1 MGRYYS
7 GDISGKFWFACQ
19 TSDDAENFGGKMEKY
34 ESYAICG
41 CRYEYDI
48 LLDWGRDKEYCR
60 NCNDSHEEH
69 LKKVKDEGFEDI
81 LVESES
87 FDMVFNGD
95 QLKEVQ
101 EHIAEL
107 DKTALKF
114 IKSFTMNEDSDYEY
128 DFEVKDEYACKDSD
142 FNDKVSKQERELIAR
157 WCLAKQVEQC
167 LIDNGECS
175 FTCDP

>member
-7 GDISGKFWFACQ
+7 GNIGGKFWFGVQCSA
-19 TSDDAENFGGKMEKY
+19 DAENFGGRIHRY
-34 ESYAICG
+34 QQYAYCG
-41 CRYEYDI
+41 CRVVD
-48 LLDWGRDKEYCR
+48 DSSYCER
-60 NCNDSHEEH
+60 CNDNHEEH
-69 LKKVKDEGFEDI
+69 LEKVKDEGFEDLI
-81 LVESES
+81 TECES

-114 IKSFTMNEDSDYEY
+114 IKSFTMNADSEYEY
-128 DFEVKDEYACKDSD
+128 DFEVKDEYACKDRD
-142 FNDKVSKQERELIAR
+142 FNDKVSKREIELIAR

-167 LIDNGECS
+167 LIDNGGCI
-175 FTCDP
+175 FNCDP